1 MSKYHL
7 ILVLL
12 ILQAWVTKAD
22 DTERELF
29 IEKGFNWKHYE
40 KAQKLNLDLENYT
53 IFNSNKSNRINGTI
67 MMGIGGGCCGAGLYF
82 YLWAVLFNSF
92 EEDLE
97 DDNYY
102 YDYDYYYD
110 DYRDYDDD
118 KEAFNDFKVFCL
130 ISSGVCVA
138 TGVGLIIGGA
148 AKRSKIGKVFTKSGT
163 RLSLRPELDAIND
176 RYGMRLSLSF

>member
-53 IFNSNKSNRINGTI
+53 IFNSNKSNKIKGTV
-67 MMGIGGGCCGAGLYF
+67 MMGVGGGFAGMGFIYLLAGALVRS
-82 YLWAVLFNSF
+82 ASENHN
-92 EEDLE
+92 
-97 DDNYY
+97 DNYY
-102 YDYDYYYD
+102 YYPYYEDEYD
-110 DYRDYDDD
+110 DEVTDIA
-118 KEAFNDFKVFCL
+118 KKVYF
-130 ISSGVCVA
+130 ITGGVCLA